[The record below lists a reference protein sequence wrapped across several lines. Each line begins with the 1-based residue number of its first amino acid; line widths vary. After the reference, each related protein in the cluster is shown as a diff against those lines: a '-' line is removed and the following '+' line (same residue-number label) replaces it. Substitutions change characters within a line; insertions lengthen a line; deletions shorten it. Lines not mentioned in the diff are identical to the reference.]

1 MLHTRR
7 SAVAVVLPVLL
18 VAASGCEMAAV
29 HLRAQESVEWR
40 KTYDLSADGRIEVRN
55 VNGRIEV
62 LPSDGR
68 TVEVVAVK
76 TARGA
81 SADAAREALGKI
93 EIVEDVRPDVIRI
106 ETKLPRT
113 SGFFQSN
120 GEVRYTVRVPASAAA
135 EAITVNG
142 GVEVTGLSGRVR
154 AETTNGGIVGR
165 DMSGA
170 FEASTTN
177 GGIDVQMA
185 RVADGGLRLGCTNGG
200 IRVRLPGDA
209 RATISASVTNGG
221 IDTGGL
227 QLETTQLSRRRLE
240 ARLNGG
246 GPPIR
251 VEGTNGG
258 IHFTR
263 R

>member
-7 SAVAVVLPVLL
+7 SAGAVLLPLLL
-18 VAASGCEMAAV
+18 VAASGCEMATV
-29 HLRAQESVEWR
+29 HLRAQESAEWR
-40 KTYDLSADGRIEVRN
+40 KTYDLSAGGRIEVRN
-55 VNGRIEV
+55 VNGKIEV
-62 LPSDGR
+62 RPSDGR
-68 TVEVVAVK
+68 TVEVLAVK

-93 EIVEDVRPDVIRI
+93 EIVENVESDVIRI
-106 ETKLPRT
+106 ETKLPRA

-120 GEVRYTVRVPASAAA
+120 GDVHYTVKVPAATAT
-135 EAITVNG
+135 EVITVNG

-170 FEASTTN
+170 LEASTTN
-177 GGIDVQMA
+177 GGIDVEMA
-185 RVADGGLRLGCTNGG
+185 RIAEGGLRLDCTNGG
-200 IRVRLPGDA
+200 IKVRLPGDA

-221 IDTGGL
+221 IDTDGL
-227 QLETTQLSRRRLE
+227 QLETTQSSRRRLE

-246 GPPIR
+246 GPSIR

-258 IHFTR
+258 IQITR